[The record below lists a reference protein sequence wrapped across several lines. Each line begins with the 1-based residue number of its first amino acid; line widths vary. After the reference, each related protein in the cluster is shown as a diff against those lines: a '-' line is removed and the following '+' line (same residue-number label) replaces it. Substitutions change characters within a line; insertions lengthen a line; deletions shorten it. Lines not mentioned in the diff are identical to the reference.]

1 MMNQSAGSEVVG
13 TLAPRCYEKIA
24 KVLSAPHVL
33 SQRAG
38 AMTPV
43 WSNPVRWLLS
53 KNRGTRPFAV
63 GDPKRLAWA

>member
-24 KVLSAPHVL
+24 KCF
-33 SQRAG
+33 QRKRAFP
-38 AMTPV
+38 ANWRNDASTVEFCPLV
-43 WSNPVRWLLS
+43 AVEKSRNSP
-53 KNRGTRPFAV
+53 TDV